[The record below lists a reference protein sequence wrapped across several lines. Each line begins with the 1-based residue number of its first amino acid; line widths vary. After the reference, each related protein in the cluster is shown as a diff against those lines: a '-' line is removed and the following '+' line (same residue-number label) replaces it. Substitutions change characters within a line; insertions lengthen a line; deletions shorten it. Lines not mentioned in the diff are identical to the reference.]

1 MILGCAFGILK
12 GAIRILW
19 WLIAPKP
26 VRKERRQVSKSVRRA
41 RAEAPKKI
49 SRSVRRARAKAPK
62 KVKKMRRAAR
72 RGKLPWR

>member
-12 GAIRILW
+12 GVIRILW

-26 VRKERRQVSKSVRRA
+26 ARKERRKISKSMHRA
-41 RAEAPKKI
+41 Q
-49 SRSVRRARAKAPK
+49 AKVPK

-72 RGKLPWR
+72 HGKLRWR